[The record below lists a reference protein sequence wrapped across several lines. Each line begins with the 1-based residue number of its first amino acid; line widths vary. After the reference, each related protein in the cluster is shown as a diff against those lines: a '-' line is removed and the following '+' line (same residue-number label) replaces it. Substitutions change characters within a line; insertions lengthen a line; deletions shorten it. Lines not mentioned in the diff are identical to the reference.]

1 MVDKSIAGVVVLF
14 AAFVSP
20 TTAQAGTFPLRPP
33 VDAPIE
39 RHYDAP
45 ASEWGPGH
53 RGIDYAVASGAPVR
67 AAGEGTV
74 SFAGAVAG
82 GLAVSIDHGAGLK
95 TTYSILSRV
104 DVAAGDEVSEGRFI
118 GATGR
123 AHPGAFDD
131 LHFGVKLD
139 GAYVDPAAYLGRV
152 DVGAAIHLA
161 PLTESLID
169 ELPYELRAAHEGA
182 GAAVRACR
190 DPAELPA
197 SPPPPSDNVAIAVAG
212 LGSHT
217 TGSSGAFIYD
227 RRHGPWALGYP
238 GARIYRF
245 SYEGAD
251 LDSLH
256 EPYEREAT
264 YRALAR
270 SAQAFKELLLA
281 IGKKHPGAGVDVFA
295 HSQGGL
301 VARAALSDGVGSFDP
316 RVPRIEHLVT
326 YGTPHE
332 GTPLAQVVADL
343 EERTLFGS
351 KLVDALSK
359 WSANGGPVA
368 NPRARS
374 LRDMEPDADLIAAL
388 RREDVTFGTR
398 VLALAMPHDGIV
410 PASSA
415 SIEGE
420 QFRILRPDGLNG
432 HDAVV
437 SSEQSRALAYAFVR
451 DAAPSC
457 RGAWDKWGP
466 VVGRT
471 VGAIQKGLDDVWGE
485 IESLGVSS
493 AARAGWWAARRG
505 WALARWSAGRVGEG
519 LEWAG
524 DRVVDG
530 GRALASAGRWA
541 GSKVV
546 DGGRLIQ
553 SGVARLWDEL
563 RDL

>member
-1 MVDKSIAGVVVLF
+1 MNKAIAAVLVVCGAF
-14 AAFVSP
+14 ASSM
-20 TTAQAGTFPLRPP
+20 TAQAGTFPLSPP

-45 ASEWGPGH
+45 ASAWGAGH
-53 RGIDYAVASGAPVR
+53 RGIDYAVASGEVVR
-67 AAGEGTV
+67 AAGAGTV

-82 GLAVSIDHGAGLK
+82 GLVVSIDHGAGLK
-95 TTYSILSRV
+95 STYSILTRV
-104 DVAAGDEVSEGRFI
+104 DVTTGDEVAEGQFI
-118 GATGR
+118 GVTGK

-139 GAYVDPAAYLGRV
+139 GDYVDPVLYLGRL
-152 DVGAAIHLA
+152 DVSGAIHLA
-161 PLTESLID
+161 PLSESLLD
-169 ELPYELRAAHEGA
+169 ELPYELTAAHEGA
-182 GAAVRACR
+182 GAAVRGCR
-190 DPAELPA
+190 DPAELEV

-217 TGSSGAFIYD
+217 SGSSEAFIYD

-238 GARIYRF
+238 DERVYRF
-245 SYEGAD
+245 SYDGVD

-256 EPYEREAT
+256 EPYERAAT

-270 SAQAFKELLLA
+270 SARRFKDLLLA
-281 IGKKHPGAGVDVFA
+281 IGRKHPGAGVDVFA

-301 VARAALSDGVGSFDP
+301 VARVALSFGVGSFDP

-343 EERTLFGS
+343 EDRTLFGS
-351 KLVDALSK
+351 KLVDALAE
-359 WSANGGPVA
+359 WSANGGPVP

-374 LRDMEPDADLIAAL
+374 LHDMEPDADLIAGL
-388 RREDVTFGTR
+388 RGEDVTFGTR

-415 SIEGE
+415 AIEGE
-420 QFRILRPDGLNG
+420 HFRILRPEGLNG
-432 HDAVV
+432 HVAVV
-437 SSEQSRALAYAFVR
+437 SSEEGRALAYAFVR

-466 VVGRT
+466 VMGRT
-471 VGAIQKGLDDVWGE
+471 VGALQKGLDDVWSE
-485 IESLGVSS
+485 IESLGVSG

-505 WALARWSAGRVGEG
+505 WALTRWSAGRVGDG
-519 LEWAG
+519 LRWAG
-524 DRVVDG
+524 DRAVDG
-530 GRALASAGRWA
+530 GRALVSAGRWA

-546 DGGRLIQ
+546 DGGRLIHN
-553 SGVARLWDEL
+553 GVARLWGEL